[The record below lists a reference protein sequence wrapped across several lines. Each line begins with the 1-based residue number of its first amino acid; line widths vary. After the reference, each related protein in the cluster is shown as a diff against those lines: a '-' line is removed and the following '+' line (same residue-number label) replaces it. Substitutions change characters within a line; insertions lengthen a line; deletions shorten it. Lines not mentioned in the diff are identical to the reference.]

1 MEASGLLNFW
11 EKQASRGKPEYCL
24 KKDHSKMP
32 SIRNKRNEEKKSLT
46 IKGLSGAFV
55 VLGFGYSLAIA
66 VFFVEIYQNL
76 KLNNPKKNSSQTNF
90 GIVQTEIL
98 DKKSSVIKREKLRDD
113 LGVGSASASQVD
125 KLSSNSEL

>member
-1 MEASGLLNFW
+1 MRMEASGLLNFW

-32 SIRNKRNEEKKSLT
+32 IRNKRNEEKKSLT

-66 VFFVEIYQNL
+66 VFFVEIYYNP
-76 KLNNPKKNSSQTNF
+76 KLNNPKMNSSRTNF
-90 GIVQTEIL
+90 CKVGSTIVQTEIA
-98 DKKSSVIKREKLRDD
+98 DKNNSVIKREKLRDD
-113 LGVGSASASQVD
+113 SGV
-125 KLSSNSEL
+125 NNF